1 MDKGYLIFDFRLKES
16 QEIKHWFS
24 DLMCGMIAFH
34 TYKTI
39 CLFIF
44 KYLFLKYE
52 VREVVYVFQVQALRI
67 WHVVCEDAVYSLKTK
82 VKLDLIITKFSLFST
97 GFQSA
102 MRHLDVLW
110 ESGSDERT
118 FKIPWNCVHIS
129 APYAS
134 CLQPTVLYEHGFN
147 NMTENK
153 II

>member
-82 VKLDLIITKFSLFST
+82 VKLDLITTKFSLFST

-102 MRHLDVLW
+102 RDTLMCSENLDQMNAPLRSR
-110 ESGSDERT
+110 ET
-118 FKIPWNCVHIS
+118 ACTS
-129 APYAS
+129 ALLTLPVCS
-134 CLQPTVLYEHGFN
+134 QQCF
-147 NMTENK
+147 MSMDS
-153 II
+153 IIWLRIK